1 MVKTCGWASRAT
13 ADGGVHHVFVPV
25 MSLSR
30 SNAAAASL
38 QPKMLRSTSAA
49 AATRAAAKA
58 ANACS
63 ACSLAS
69 AFQISASAAFAS

>member
-1 MVKTCGWASRAT
+1 
-13 ADGGVHHVFVPV
+13 